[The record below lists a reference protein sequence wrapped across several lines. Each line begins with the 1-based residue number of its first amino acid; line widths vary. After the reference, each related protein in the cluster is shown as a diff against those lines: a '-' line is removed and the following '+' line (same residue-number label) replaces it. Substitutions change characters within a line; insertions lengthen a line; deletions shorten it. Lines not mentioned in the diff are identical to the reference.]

1 MKYGFIQVA
10 AAVPAVKVA
19 DTSYNV
25 EETKRLISDA
35 DAQGAEIICFPEL
48 GLTAY
53 SCQDL
58 FTQQFVKAESEQALI
73 SLMNDTRKLDIISIV
88 GLPVQVG
95 GLLLNCAAVIQ
106 HGQLLGL
113 VPKLIY
119 PTTVSSMRNAGLPQ
133 HRTLMIRRYILLVV
147 LYLYLLDRRS
157 SEHMAA

>member
-58 FTQQFVKAESEQALI
+58 FTQQLLIEESEQALI
-73 SLMNDTRKLDIISIV
+73 SLMNDTRKLDIIIIV

-113 VPKLIY
+113 VPKTY
-119 PTTVSSMRNAGLPQ
+119 LPN
-133 HRTLMIRRYILLVV
+133 YG
-147 LYLYLLDRRS
+147 
-157 SEHMAA
+157 